1 MSFDLLRPRLAP
13 STALAL
19 VVFAF
24 TVTMLGTTLPTPL
37 YPALENEFGFGELTT
52 TVLFAVYPVGV
63 TTALLVCGHWSDQIG
78 RKPMLQAGL
87 LFSALS
93 AIAFLLPA
101 WLGWVYVARV
111 LSGFSAGIFTGT
123 ATAAIV
129 DFAADDAQSMA
140 GLVAAAANM
149 GGLGLGPL
157 VAGLFAQWAPHPLI
171 LPFLVDLFL
180 VVAASGCVLL
190 VPEPIHAA
198 AQPHLR
204 PQRIHVPRAI
214 RPLFVRAAMAGFA
227 GFAVLGLFGAV
238 SPAFL
243 GEVLRQ
249 TSTLLTG
256 TVVASVFVASITG
269 QVVSL
274 RLGTSRGMIVGCVA
288 LLAGM
293 VLLGSSL
300 LLGSLALLI
309 TGGLVAGAGQGL
321 SFRAG
326 LGSVTTASPPD
337 QRSRI
342 ASALFIALYVG
353 ISLPVVGEGAAATAF
368 GLVPAGVIFVVL
380 VGLLAVTVLILLGR
394 AHSDDAH
401 HEAGGR

>member
-1 MSFDLLRPRLAP
+1 M
-13 STALAL
+13 ALIGA
-19 VVFAF
+19 AF

-37 YPALENEFGFGELTT
+37 YPALETRFGFGELMT

-63 TTALLVCGHWSDQIG
+63 TTALLVCGHWSDQVG

-101 WLGWVYVARV
+101 SLAWVFVARV

-129 DFAADDAQSMA
+129 DFAARDAKFSA

-157 VAGLFAQWAPHPLI
+157 VAGVLAEWASHPLR
-171 LPFLVDLFL
+171 LPFLVDLLL
-180 VVAASGCVLL
+180 VVGASVCVML
-190 VPEPIHAA
+190 VPEPIHPLA
-198 AQPHLR
+198 R
-204 PQRIHVPRAI
+204 PRLHPQWIQVPREI
-214 RPLFVRAAMAGFA
+214 RPLFVRAAIAGFA

-243 GEVLRQ
+243 GDVLHQ
-249 TSTLLTG
+249 TSAALTG
-256 TVVASVFVASITG
+256 VIVFSVFVASIVG

-274 RLGTSRGMIVGCVA
+274 RLNTTRGMVAGCAA
-288 LLAGM
+288 LIAGM
-293 VLLGSSL
+293 VLLGLSL
-300 LLGSLALLI
+300 VLGSLALLVM
-309 TGGLVAGAGQGL
+309 GGLVAGLGQGM

-326 LGSVTTASPPD
+326 LGSVTAASPPD
-337 QRSRI
+337 QRGRI
-342 ASALFIALYVG
+342 ASAFFVALYVG
-353 ISLPVVGEGAAATAF
+353 IALPVVGEGAAASTL
-368 GLVPAGVIFVVL
+368 GLVPAGVMFAAL
-380 VGLLAVTVLILLGR
+380 VGLLAVTVLILLTR
-394 AHSDDAH
+394 ADSTSAINPS
-401 HEAGGR
+401 R